1 MEFHDNHS
9 MPSLQYTDPAPQ
21 QHTSSDSSMAAY
33 GRQPYIKKIYA
44 SATADAA
51 ADAAADTETLAGG
64 AQTPQGV
71 LVGCA
76 PPTKSVLI
84 TELQQKL
91 LAIQQQI
98 VEYEQTLAT
107 QQRIT
112 ANPPEIDASVDGAV
126 AHVRSTTVDADVTIP
141 LLAATID
148 TTKGEEDAQLPI
160 KRAMWSQD
168 DFIPL

>member
-1 MEFHDNHS
+1 
-9 MPSLQYTDPAPQ
+9 
-21 QHTSSDSSMAAY
+21 MAAY
-33 GRQPYIKKIYA
+33 GRQPYIKKIYP
-44 SATADAA
+44 SATADSA
-51 ADAAADTETLAGG
+51 ADAATDTETLAGG
-64 AQTPQGV
+64 AQSL
-71 LVGCA
+71 LVHGGNGGDYT

-112 ANPPEIDASVDGAV
+112 ANPPAIDASVDGAVDGAVDGVVDGAV

-160 KRAMWSQD
+160 KRAMRSQD